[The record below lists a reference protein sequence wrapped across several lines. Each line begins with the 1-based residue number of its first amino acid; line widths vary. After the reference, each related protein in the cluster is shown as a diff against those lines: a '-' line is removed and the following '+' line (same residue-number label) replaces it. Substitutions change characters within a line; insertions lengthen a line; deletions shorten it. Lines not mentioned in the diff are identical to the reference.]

1 MINRGEFER
10 FLINN
15 YGCKP
20 LHGIDVR
27 LCREVNGVQH
37 TASFGG
43 HQRKE
48 VHRGEARRFLLD
60 LAFNSN
66 ECDEIMHN
74 F

>member
-1 MINRGEFER
+1 MINREEFER
-10 FLINN
+10 FLINH

-20 LHGIDVR
+20 WHGRDAT

-48 VHRGEARRFLLD
+48 VHRGEARSFLLD
-60 LAFNSN
+60 LGFNPN
-66 ECDEIMHN
+66 ECNAIMQN

>member
-1 MINRGEFER
+1 MINRREFER
-10 FLINN
+10 FLINH
-15 YGCKP
+15 YGCRP

-43 HQRKE
+43 HQRIE
-48 VHRGEARRFLLD
+48 VHRGEARSFLLD
-60 LAFNSN
+60 LAFNPN
-66 ECDEIMHN
+66 ECNEIMQN